1 MQNLYLFMTI
11 IKKTDEEEFSEF
23 YIKKNATP
31 VYSTLCEGA
40 ANSEMLNLLGFE
52 KSDKVLMQSIIC
64 EDLVP
69 ELCEGLTYELG
80 IDLPDRG
87 IAIAIPLSSIAS
99 RAMFEKI
106 ASTANAT
113 QKDAKTDSG
122 ANAERKYNME
132 LIVSICPKGSAAEVM
147 KVARAAGAAGGTI
160 IKAKGTAREGLDT
173 FFGMAISNEKEV
185 IFIVSKKERRNPIMQ
200 AVATYKCPEGV
211 SPITFSLPV
220 SDVAGLRLVKD

>member
-1 MQNLYLFMTI
+1 MSI

-23 YIKKNATP
+23 YIKNGATP

-40 ANSEMLNLLGFE
+40 ANSEMLTLLGLE
-52 KSDKVLMQSIIC
+52 KSDKMLMQSIVC
-64 EDLVP
+64 EALVP
-69 ELCEGLTYELG
+69 QLCEGLTYELG

-99 RAMFEKI
+99 RALLEKI
-106 ASTANAT
+106 EATARPDVTKSDVNT
-113 QKDAKTDSG
+113 NT
-122 ANAERKYNME
+122 ERKHSME
-132 LIVSICPKGSAAEVM
+132 LIVSICPKGSATEVM
-147 KVARAAGAAGGTI
+147 KVARNAGAAGGTV

-185 IFIVSKKERRNPIMQ
+185 IFIVSKKEQRNPIMQ